1 MKRIGLVGES
11 PNDTLSIKNLLSRN
25 YRQYQFIQLGRNIR
39 GCQLDSPP
47 FFKIIVAEADTNKVD
62 TVIAIRDLDTL
73 ESNKQQLKAKNEWAK
88 KVKIS
93 FAKLN
98 NFFLLNITE
107 LESLI
112 LADIET
118 FNRIYKTNIKYTKNS
133 EFESNPKK
141 VLRDKTR
148 GNAKEYCEN
157 DAPDIFKKID
167 IDKIKKC
174 KSFKKFLTEF
184 ESN

>member
-25 YRQYQFIQLGRNIR
+25 YKQYQFIQLGRNIR
-39 GCQLDSPP
+39 GNQLDSPP
-47 FFKIIVAEADTNKVD
+47 FFRIILTEGEYNKVD
-62 TVIAIRDLDTL
+62 TVIAIRDLDSL
-73 ESNKQQLKAKNEWAK
+73 ESNEPQLKAKNEWAR
-88 KVKIS
+88 KVRAKFI
-93 FAKLN
+93 KLN

-118 FNRIYKTNIKYTKNS
+118 FNNIYKTKIKYTKNPEFKS
-133 EFESNPKK
+133 EPKK

-148 GNAKEYCEN
+148 GNAREYNEN

-167 IDKIKKC
+167 LNKIKKC

-184 ESN
+184 ESK